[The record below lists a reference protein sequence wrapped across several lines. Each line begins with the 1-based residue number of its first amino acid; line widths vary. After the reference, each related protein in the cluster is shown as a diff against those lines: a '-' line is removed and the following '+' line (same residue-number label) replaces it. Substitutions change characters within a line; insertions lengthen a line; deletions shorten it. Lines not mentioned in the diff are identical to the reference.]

1 MNDTLL
7 FMFNAPF
14 CTEFFKIRTPSDV
27 YRVIAD
33 LFDIGIDAECIEL
46 EERDE
51 NGMVTRN
58 PYILG
63 IYEGPI
69 H

>member
-7 FMFNAPF
+7 FMFNALF
-14 CTEFFKIRTPSDV
+14 CTEFFKIRTPSDFD
-27 YRVIAD
+27 RVIAD
-33 LFDIGIDAECIEL
+33 LFDIGIGAECIEL

-63 IYEGPI
+63 VYEGPI

>member
-1 MNDTLL
+1 MNDTIL

-51 NGMVTRN
+51 DGVGNKK
-58 PYILG
+58 
-63 IYEGPI
+63 PI
-69 H
+69 HTWSL